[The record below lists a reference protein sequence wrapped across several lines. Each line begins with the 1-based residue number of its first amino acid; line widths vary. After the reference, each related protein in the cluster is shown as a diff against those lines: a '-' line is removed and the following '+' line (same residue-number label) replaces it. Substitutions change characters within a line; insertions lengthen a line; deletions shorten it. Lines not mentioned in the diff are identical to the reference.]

1 MLSNKERRQSKE
13 ISNNKNKLGNTVFQ
27 SKQEELIN
35 KQKLESYLTR
45 NFNDS
50 FININIDDYFPE
62 NCVTSQDFKKN
73 QFLIWAKI
81 IAKSKKKIDNY

>member
-13 ISNNKNKLGNTVFQ
+13 ISNNKNKLGNAVFQ

-62 NCVTSQDFKKN
+62 NCVTPQDFKKN